1 MKKAFYVLCAFTAAM
16 IFSCNDPEW
25 DFRQP
30 RRPTSNE
37 IGYYVYDVQI
47 NQDVATLLS
56 MLNVRFYILG
66 GEELNEASMTLC
78 SPDVRYKDSLLTD
91 ITKTFYFSGLAVCD
105 TLEGLYNKTV
115 LYFRSEADFRDYVV
129 RYLYNECWKQGVDV
143 KKLHLQAHF
152 NYYLQMVNDEWTYP
166 SSGKLSINADFA
178 SMKARAKKGTS
189 DEEVCK
195 DLLATLHTLIIGNR
209 HACYWDPDSRCMEW
223 EQDSSP
229 M

>member
-1 MKKAFYVLCAFTAAM
+1 MKVLYILCAFLTSM
-16 IFSCNDPEW
+16 IFSCDEPEW
-25 DFRQP
+25 DFRP
-30 RRPTSNE
+30 SPRPTSNE

-56 MLNVRFYILG
+56 MLNARFYILG
-66 GEELNEASMTLC
+66 GEEFNEASMTLC
-78 SPDVRYKDSLLTD
+78 SPGVTYKDSLLTD
-91 ITKTFYFSGLAVCD
+91 ITKPFYFRGLIVCD

-166 SSGKLSINADFA
+166 SSGKLNINADFA
-178 SMKARAKKGTS
+178 SIRAKTNKGVS

-195 DLLATLHTLIIGNR
+195 KLLATLHPLIIGNR
-209 HACYWDPDSRCMEW
+209 NACYWNPTSCAMEW
-223 EQDSSP
+223 EQDPSP